1 VRLLMRK
8 AGKQLLQDVAFQREV
23 ELVSLVEVF
32 VNFKQ
37 DFVLQNVVVL
47 LQTLGQLLYR
57 AVKAVRDRVTYR
69 I

>member
-1 VRLLMRK
+1 VRK
-8 AGKQLLQDVAFQREV
+8 AGKQLLQNVAFQSEV

-47 LQTLGQLLYR
+47 LQTLGQLLYK
-57 AVKAVRDRVTYR
+57 AVKAVRDSVTYR